1 MAVNRTLGRRGFT
14 LVELLVVIAII
25 GILVALLLPA
35 VNGAR
40 EAARRLQ
47 CQNHLKQ
54 MGVATSTH
62 MSTQNGR
69 FPSGGWGWFWIGEPD
84 RGTDRTQPGGWVFN
98 LLEYVEQGNLRSLGK
113 DLSGTARGDAIKQ
126 RCQTAVPFFNCPSRR
141 RPQAYRDG
149 FTYRHGGGT
158 FAPGQSARTDYAI
171 NAGDPTRTQ
180 VFAGPRSL
188 SQGDD
193 PNYRWTD
200 VSDHT
205 GISYQ
210 RSEVQREHVRDGLSN
225 TYLIGEKYLNPDA
238 YTTGSDGAD
247 NENMYV
253 GYDNDIY
260 RTTHLGHPNP
270 RMDRAGVG
278 STYIYGSA
286 HASGFHMVFCD
297 GSVHTVAYG
306 IDREIHRRLGNRADG
321 LAVDLSSIR

>member
-1 MAVNRTLGRRGFT
+1 MRRGFT

-54 MGVATSTH
+54 MGVGVNTH
-62 MSTQNGR
+62 MATQNGR
-69 FPSGGWGWFWIGEPD
+69 FPSGGWGWLWIGEPD

-98 LLEYVEQGNLRSLGK
+98 LLEYVEQGNLRALGK
-113 DLSGTARGDAIKQ
+113 DLTGTARDNAIKQ
-126 RCQTAVPFFNCPSRR
+126 RCQTPVPFFNCPSRR
-141 RPQAYRDG
+141 RPQAYKDG
-149 FTYRHGGGT
+149 HSYRHAGST
-158 FAPGQSARTDYAI
+158 FSPGVSARADYGI
-171 NAGDPTRTQ
+171 NAGDQ
-180 VFAGPRSL
+180 LKNELFGGPGSI
-188 SQGDD
+188 SEGDN
-193 PNYRWTD
+193 PSYSWPSTA
-200 VSDHT
+200 DHT

-225 TYLIGEKYLNPDA
+225 TYLIGEKYLNPDH
-238 YTTGSDGAD
+238 YTTGGDAAD

-253 GYDNDIY
+253 GYDNDLY
-260 RTTHLGHPNP
+260 RTTHLNHPNP
-270 RMDRAGVG
+270 RMDRQGVG
-278 STYIYGSA
+278 NTYVYGSA

-297 GSVHTVAYG
+297 GSVHTVPYG
-306 IDREIHRRLGNRADG
+306 IDREVHRRLGNRADG